1 MATKTQTTRG
11 ATSTTGESVRPSE
24 DGQAN
29 VSPRG
34 RTEEHAASGAHPL
47 AGTHTGGN
55 AHAHA
60 DGRSVGTL
68 LRELTREGRTLIE
81 QEVELAK
88 TEISEKLDTFQQN
101 TVQAVIGGVIA
112 LGGLMALLWAIN
124 MGLTALLAEVLSA
137 EVAVWLSPLILAA
150 VFGIVGYSMINNAT
164 NSMKEEGI
172 SPRRTTRTLKDD
184 KEWVQQKAR

>member
-1 MATKTQTTRG
+1 MATPTQTTR
-11 ATSTTGESVRPSE
+11 ATTSAPVEPVHPSE
-24 DGQAN
+24 DG
-29 VSPRG
+29 
-34 RTEEHAASGAHPL
+34 
-47 AGTHTGGN
+47 
-55 AHAHA
+55 
-60 DGRSVGTL
+60 RSVSSL
-68 LRELTREGRTLIE
+68 LRELTTEGRTLIK

-88 TEISEKLDTFQQN
+88 TEISEKLDTFQHN

-124 MGLTALLAEVLSA
+124 MGLTALLAEVMSA

-150 VFGIVGYSMINNAT
+150 VFGVIGYSMIKNAT